1 MRIMN
6 EKCFRERNIYWKVG
20 PVVFL
25 SLLCSACVS
34 GTIPA
39 SSSADLAAGHMAQY
53 KLGPG
58 DRLRVIT
65 FGHEDLTAEF
75 LVSDGG
81 DIAFPLVGQV
91 KAVDLTTDQLE
102 QNLGSA
108 LKNGGFV
115 VNPNISVEVIQY
127 RPFYILG
134 EVQKPGAYPYSA
146 GLTALSAIATAGG
159 ITYRGNQRKIY
170 VRRAGSTTEVEIPV
184 TAATPIMP
192 GDTVRIGERIF

>member
-1 MRIMN
+1 MQIMN
-6 EKCFRERNIYWKVG
+6 EKCFRGRNGYWKAT
-20 PVVFL
+20 PVVIL

-39 SSSADLAAGHMAQY
+39 SSTADLTAGHMAQY

-65 FGHEDLTAEF
+65 FGHEDLSAEF
-75 LVSDGG
+75 LVSDSG

-91 KAVDLTTDQLE
+91 KAADLTTDQFE
-102 QNLGSA
+102 QKLGAS
-108 LKNGGFV
+108 LKTGGFV
-115 VNPNISVEVIQY
+115 VNPNVSVEVIQY

-170 VRRAGSTTEVEIPV
+170 VRRAGDAAEVEIPV
-184 TAATPIMP
+184 TAATPILP